1 MVKQKCYHMTRFLKD
16 IIKNEDEKGFKGL
29 KLVVG
34 ENSKYVNDTKSDNIG
49 ISYSLGLEGI
59 IATNAMF
66 RARYQYNLL
75 ENQTDRNVTLD
86 DMFNQ
91 NVQEQEEK
99 FLGSNVYLVFDETD
113 SIRAENEER
122 DIADPKTKLPI
133 DISNIR
139 GVILKNNR
147 TGQIEFDR
155 EAIVRY
161 AVSNTQI
168 QDIIEN
174 LVSSDRPFM
183 NMEGYA
189 KTDFSFRDYVRRFFL
204 EVSKEPETQVIGN
217 GDWRLQEIDVKE
229 LLEIIEKDKEKM
241 ESNRVIKLE
250 SEKLLSWDLR
260 NWNEN
265 RLKNA
270 REQAMQEQEKSKEIL
285 SMLKDEQKTDEF
297 LSTLTGE
304 DIKKLLIYI
313 NSRVRNIQIEEND
326 IYRGTMYA
334 GELISPNN
342 DIQDRYFEKIA
353 SSLKKIEGNR
363 NRATMLH
370 YLVNKLHL
378 FEDGNGRTGRCI
390 FELFTNPEFS
400 FEKNEN
406 FTHKLENKVGTP
418 VFEENNGI
426 KFFEEAFMYTSYLT
440 YKALCENGVISQ
452 SSKCVSSQTI
462 SKQGTDGLQYHDSL
476 FIENSIKE
484 ALSTE
489 QIQNIGLALCDNN
502 DLLSVSGLTMM
513 VMQEIKGKKINY
525 EKFESL
531 SEYTVCEFWIDLD
544 NEQSKKT
551 FEGWSK
557 EDYLRAVQIANIIK
571 ETMLDAMLDI
581 FEHPD
586 HFTINNSVTIA
597 DILSKNLGENDR
609 YLIEIAEELYK
620 NCNVN
625 FNGTRIKANI
635 DLMKEVL
642 RQDISDYS
650 KHTIQEIKPLVEQVM
665 PEISDPIIEDETE
678 KNIEMDLEKIQ
689 DKKAQEK

>member
-1 MVKQKCYHMTRFLKD
+1 
-16 IIKNEDEKGFKGL
+16 
-29 KLVVG
+29 
-34 ENSKYVNDTKSDNIG
+34 
-49 ISYSLGLEGI
+49 
-59 IATNAMF
+59 MF

-189 KTDFSFRDYVRRFFL
+189 ETDFSFRDYVRRFFL

-229 LLEIIEKDKEKM
+229 LLEIIEKDNDKENGM
-241 ESNRVIKLE
+241 NLVEYEHSFGSRIVNVIKGKINF
-250 SEKLLSWDLR
+250 SE
-260 NWNEN
+260 E
-265 RLKNA
+265 
-270 REQAMQEQEKSKEIL
+270 EIL
-285 SMLKDEQKTDEF
+285 LMLKDEQKTDEF

-462 SKQGTDGLQYHDSL
+462 PKQGTDGLQYHDSL

-513 VMQEIKGKKINY
+513 IMQEIKGKKINY

-609 YLIEIAEELYK
+609 YLIETAEELYK

-625 FNGTRIKANI
+625 FNGTRIKSNI